1 MPSPQVAWT
10 AAALIAGA
18 LVVAGLTGLFLVRYG
33 PLPPPWAYG
42 ALAAAAVGAV
52 ASTLLCVARAH
63 GVDD

>member
-10 AAALIAGA
+10 AAALVAVA
-18 LVVAGLTGLFLVRYG
+18 LVAAGFSGLVLVRYG
-33 PLPPPWAYG
+33 PLPAPWAYG
-42 ALAAAAVGAV
+42 SLAAAAVGAV